1 MRFFYFL
8 ALLTVLVTGCAGGG
22 KTPTGKPE
30 RLNQSQPDQQVLGYD
45 EDGHEYKI
53 KYIIVEIKGQKYIVL
68 TSVNGWRESGICPLI
83 ER

>member
-8 ALLTVLVTGCAGGG
+8 ALLTVLMVGCAGGR

-30 RLNQSQPDQQVLGYD
+30 QPNQQPDQQVLGYD
-45 EDGHEYKI
+45 EDGTEYKI
-53 KYIIVEIKGQKYIVL
+53 KYVIVEIKGQKYIVL

-83 ER
+83 EQ